1 MAARQVQEVLSTPP
15 RGRSGRGAGVG
26 LAGFPPPATS
36 SRAEVRSEALPEGE
50 GVLLWAVGAHGGA
63 GATSLAARFG
73 FVGDAGRQFPSG
85 EYPGEDR
92 VVVVAAETVAGLTA
106 AQNLVLQHLNGLA
119 GDTDLVAVVTHPVVP
134 QWTGKGAPVEIGAM
148 LRLLDDAVLPFSLVR
163 LGWDG
168 QLAVATPGEVEPVS
182 PAAVAEWLAMDAKA
196 RRRVVKGRDWVS
208 RAGLAAT
215 GARLLECA
223 AGQPADPSPD

>member
-1 MAARQVQEVLSTPP
+1 M
-15 RGRSGRGAGVG
+15 
-26 LAGFPPPATS
+26 
-36 SRAEVRSEALPEGE
+36 
-50 GVLLWAVGAHGGA
+50 
-63 GATSLAARFG
+63 
-73 FVGDAGRQFPSG
+73 
-85 EYPGEDR
+85 
-92 VVVVAAETVAGLTA
+92 AAETVAGLTA
-106 AQNLVLQHLNGLA
+106 VQNLVLQHLNGLG
-119 GDTDLVAVVTHPVVP
+119 GDTDLVAVVTHPVAP
-134 QWTGKGAPVEIGAM
+134 QWTGKGTPAEISAM
-148 LRLLDDAVLPFSLVR
+148 LRLLDDAVLPFELVR

>member
-1 MAARQVQEVLSTPP
+1 MGARQVQDVLSATP
-15 RGRSGRGAGVG
+15 RRRAGRGVG
-26 LAGFPPPATS
+26 LAGFPPPAES
-36 SRAEVRSEALPEGE
+36 SRAPVRSEALPEGE

-63 GATSLAARFG
+63 GATSLSARFG
-73 FVGDAGRQFPSG
+73 FVGDAGREFPSG
-85 EYPGEDR
+85 RYPGEDR

-106 AQNLVLQHLNGLA
+106 VQNLVLQHLNGLG
-119 GDTDLVAVVTHPVVP
+119 GDTDLVAVVTHPVAP
-134 QWTGKGAPVEIGAM
+134 QWTGKGTPAEISAM
-148 LRLLDDAVLPFSLVR
+148 LRLLDDAVLPFELVR